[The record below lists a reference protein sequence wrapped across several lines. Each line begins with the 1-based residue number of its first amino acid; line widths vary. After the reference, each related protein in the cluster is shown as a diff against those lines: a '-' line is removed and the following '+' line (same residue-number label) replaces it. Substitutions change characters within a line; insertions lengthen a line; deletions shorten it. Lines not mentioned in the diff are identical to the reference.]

1 MGEIMKK
8 RKSSD
13 RRSSDRRIENLAI
26 ELERRT
32 HSRRSGF
39 DRREILAA
47 QT

>member
-1 MGEIMKK
+1 MKK

-13 RRSSDRRIENLAI
+13 RRSGDRRMKNL
-26 ELERRT
+26 EFDLERRM

>member
-1 MGEIMKK
+1 MKQ

-13 RRSSDRRIENLAI
+13 RRSSDRRMENLPI
-26 ELERRT
+26 DLEKRIDN
-32 HSRRSGF
+32 RRSGF